1 MGKFRKKK
9 EMNKITRSLLT
20 YSCICLLTLSCKNAK
35 TEEKNKPTNV
45 QDSTVVTENNTNIVS
60 DKQSDSGFELMRT
73 ESLGKLKL
81 ELGTTKIKELFGEPE
96 EKTKSEIWEVDG
108 EYRQDWKYPTKG
120 IELTLKGEF
129 DSTRTVEMITIK
141 KPCELKT
148 KKLIGIGS
156 EYEKV
161 RIAYKDKIDKSASN
175 TETLVVGSIYGGL
188 IFNFEDKKVK
198 SIFIGASAE

>member
-1 MGKFRKKK
+1 
-9 EMNKITRSLLT
+9 MNKFTLYFLT
-20 YSCICLLTLSCKNAK
+20 FSCFCLLTLSCKNTK
-35 TEEKNKPTNV
+35 KEEKNKPIIIN
-45 QDSTVVTENNTNIVS
+45 DSTVVTLNNT
-60 DKQSDSGFELMRT
+60 DKATEKQPDSEFELMKA
-73 ESLGKLKL
+73 ESLGELKL
-81 ELGTTKIKELFGEPE
+81 ELGTTKIKKLLGEPE
-96 EKTKSEIWEVDG
+96 EKTKPEIWEVDG

-141 KPCELKT
+141 RPCELKT
-148 KKLIGIGS
+148 KKHIGIGS

-161 RIAYKDKIDKSASN
+161 QAAYKDKIDKSASN
-175 TETLVVGSIYGGL
+175 TETLVAGSIYGGL

>member
-1 MGKFRKKK
+1 
-9 EMNKITRSLLT
+9 
-20 YSCICLLTLSCKNAK
+20 LSCKNTK
-35 TEEKNKPTNV
+35 TEEKYKPTNV
-45 QDSTVVTENNTNIVS
+45 QDSTVVTKNNTDNDV
-60 DKQSDSGFELMRT
+60 DKQSDNGFELMRT
-73 ESLGKLKL
+73 ESLGELKL
-81 ELGTTKIKELFGEPE
+81 ELGTTKIEQLFGEPE
-96 EKTKSEIWEVDG
+96 LKTKSEIWEVDG

-129 DSTRTVEMITIK
+129 DSTRIVEMITIK

-161 RIAYKDKIDKSASN
+161 QSAYKDKIDKSASN
-175 TETLVVGSIYGGL
+175 TETLVVGSVYGGL
-188 IFNFEDKKVK
+188 IFNFENKKVK

>member
-1 MGKFRKKK
+1 
-9 EMNKITRSLLT
+9 MNKVTRNLLT
-20 YSCICLLTLSCKNAK
+20 FSCICLLTLSCKNTK
-35 TEEKNKPTNV
+35 IEEKNKPNI
-45 QDSTVVTENNTNIVS
+45 QDSISVTLNNL
-60 DKQSDSGFELMRT
+60 DKQSDSEFELMRT
-73 ESLGKLKL
+73 ESLGELKL
-81 ELGTTKIKELFGEPE
+81 ELGTTKIKQLLGEPE
-96 EKTKSEIWEVDG
+96 MKSKSEIWEVDG

-148 KKLIGIGS
+148 KKQIGIGS

-161 RIAYKDKIDKSASN
+161 RIAYKNKIDKSASN
-175 TETLVVGSIYGGL
+175 TETLVVGSVYGGL

>member
-9 EMNKITRSLLT
+9 EMNKVIRNLLIF
-20 YSCICLLTLSCKNAK
+20 SSICLLTLSCKNTK
-35 TEEKNKPTNV
+35 TEEKNKQTIV
-45 QDSTVVTENNTNIVS
+45 QDSIVAIENNTDKDS

-73 ESLGKLKL
+73 ESLGELKL
-81 ELGTTKIKELFGEPE
+81 ELGTTKIIELFGEPE
-96 EKTKSEIWEVDG
+96 EKTKPEIWEVDG
-108 EYRQDWKYPTKG
+108 EYRQDWKYSTKG

-148 KKLIGIGS
+148 KKQIGIGS

-161 RIAYKDKIDKSASN
+161 QSAYMNKIDKSASN
-175 TETLVVGSIYGGL
+175 TQTLVVGSIYGGL

>member
-1 MGKFRKKK
+1 
-9 EMNKITRSLLT
+9 MNKVIRNIMIL
-20 YSCICLLTLSCKNAK
+20 SCICLLTLSCKNAT
-35 TEEKNKPTNV
+35 TEEKNKPTIV
-45 QDSTVVTENNTNIVS
+45 QDSTVATVNST
-60 DKQSDSGFELMRT
+60 DKQLDSGFELMRT
-73 ESLGKLKL
+73 ESLGELKL
-81 ELGTTKIKELFGEPE
+81 ELGTTKIKKLFGEPE
-96 EKTKSEIWEVDG
+96 EKTKPEIWEVDG

-148 KKLIGIGS
+148 KKQIGIGS

>member
-1 MGKFRKKK
+1 MTKV
-9 EMNKITRSLLT
+9 TRNLLT
-20 YSCICLLTLSCKNAK
+20 FSCICLLTISCKNAK
-35 TEEKNKPTNV
+35 TEEKNKLTNV
-45 QDSTVVTENNTNIVS
+45 QDYTSVTVDNTDKNAG
-60 DKQSDSGFELMRT
+60 KQSDSGFELMRT
-73 ESLGKLKL
+73 ESLGELKL
-81 ELGTTKIKELFGEPE
+81 ELGTTKIKQLFGKPE
-96 EKTKSEIWEVDG
+96 VKTKSEIWEVDG
-108 EYRQDWKYPTKG
+108 EYRQDWKYTTKG

-129 DSTRTVEMITIK
+129 DSTRIVEMITIK
-141 KPCELKT
+141 KPCELRT

-161 RIAYKDKIDKSASN
+161 QSAYKDKIDKSTSN

>member
-1 MGKFRKKK
+1 
-9 EMNKITRSLLT
+9 MNIITRNILT
-20 YSCICLLTLSCKNAK
+20 FSCIFLLALSCKNTK
-35 TEEKNKPTNV
+35 TEENDKKSNV
-45 QDSTVVTENNTNIVS
+45 QDSTIVTI
-60 DKQSDSGFELMRT
+60 DSTQKDGLLDIGFELMNT
-73 ESLGKLKL
+73 ESLGDLKL
-81 ELGTTKIKELFGEPE
+81 ELGTEKIKELFGEPQ
-96 EKTKSEIWEVDG
+96 EKTKPEIMEVDG

-148 KKLIGIGS
+148 KKHIEIGS

-161 RIAYKDKIDKSASN
+161 QSAYLNKIDKSASN
-175 TETLVVGSIYGGL
+175 TETIVVGTVYGGL
-188 IFNFEDKKVK
+188 VFNFEDKKVK

>member
-1 MGKFRKKK
+1 
-9 EMNKITRSLLT
+9 MNKVIRNILIL
-20 YSCICLLTLSCKNAK
+20 SCICLLTLSCKNAK
-35 TEEKNKPTNV
+35 TEEKNKTTIV
-45 QDSTVVTENNTNIVS
+45 QDSTVVTVNNTDNEV
-60 DKQSDSGFELMRT
+60 DKQSDSEFELMRT
-73 ESLGKLKL
+73 ESLGELKL
-81 ELGTTKIKELFGEPE
+81 ELGTTKIKQLFGEPE
-96 EKTKSEIWEVDG
+96 VKTKSEIWEVDG
-108 EYRQDWKYPTKG
+108 EYRQEWKYPTKG

-129 DSTRTVEMITIK
+129 DSTRIVEMITIK

-148 KKLIGIGS
+148 KKQIGIGS